1 MTFPCFKQ
9 LDKMDCGPSCL
20 RIVAK
25 FYGKNFS
32 LQSLREKCFITRD
45 GVSLLG
51 ISEAAETIGIRTQ
64 AGKFTWEQFR
74 DEMPLPCIVHW
85 RQNHFVVVYDIKKK
99 DWRHRKDT
107 VFVSDPA
114 HGLIDLSADD
124 FQNGWLSSKENGEGT
139 GIAMI
144 LEPTPR
150 FYTEEN
156 DSKDKLSFEY
166 LINYLRPYSKFI
178 IQLLLSLLTGS
189 MISLIFPFITQSV
202 VDYGISNSDLNFIF
216 VALIAQ
222 VALTFG
228 QMANDLIRS
237 WLMLH
242 MTTRIS
248 ISFVSDFLF
257 KLMRLPIS
265 YFDVKMTGDI
275 MQRIN
280 DNSRI
285 QSFLTGTLLS
295 MTFSILTFVIY
306 SVLMASYNIPIL
318 IIFLF
323 GSFLYTL
330 WVFLFLKKRKKLDYR
345 RFNESAKNS
354 NSLIQLINGM
364 QEIKLNCC
372 EKQKR
377 WEWERIQAQLY
388 KVSIKSLVL
397 GQTQQVGGL
406 FIDQGKNVLVSF
418 LAAKAVIDGDMTFGM
433 MVAMQYILGQLNAP
447 ISQFIGLI
455 QATQDARISLERLN
469 EVYNLEDEEP
479 EDSEKI
485 SEIPSCSDLIIQN
498 VSYQY
503 EGPLSPK
510 VLDDVSLT
518 IPAHKITA
526 IVGTSGSGKTTL
538 IKLLL
543 GFYKPTTGKIELEKQ
558 PLEQYRPSAW
568 RRVCGIVMQEGYV
581 FSDTLANNIG
591 VVDEVVDIKKVEHAV
606 KVANLQDLID
616 QLPNKYKTK
625 IGADGQGLS
634 TGQKQR
640 MFIARAVYKDP
651 LYIFFDEATNS
662 LDSNNERVIM
672 ENMKQFFSGRTVVV
686 VAHRL
691 STVKN
696 ADQIVVLEKGKIEE
710 IGTHHELIGL
720 KGKYYHLVKD
730 QLELGD

>member
-1 MTFPCFKQ
+1 
-9 LDKMDCGPSCL
+9 
-20 RIVAK
+20 
-25 FYGKNFS
+25 
-32 LQSLREKCFITRD
+32 
-45 GVSLLG
+45 
-51 ISEAAETIGIRTQ
+51 
-64 AGKFTWEQFR
+64 
-74 DEMPLPCIVHW
+74 
-85 RQNHFVVVYDIKKK
+85 
-99 DWRHRKDT
+99 
-107 VFVSDPA
+107 
-114 HGLIDLSADD
+114 
-124 FQNGWLSSKENGEGT
+124 
-139 GIAMI
+139 MI

-189 MISLIFPFITQSV
+189 MISLVFPFITQSV
-202 VDYGISNSDLNFIF
+202 VDYGIGNSDLNFIF

-228 QMANDLIRS
+228 QTANDLIRS

-265 YFDVKMTGDI
+265 YFDVKMAGDI

-306 SVLMASYNIPIL
+306 AVLMASYNIPIL
-318 IIFLF
+318 VIFLS
-323 GSFLYTL
+323 GSLLYTL
-330 WVFLFLKKRKKLDYR
+330 WVILFLKKRKKLDYR

-455 QATQDARISLERLN
+455 QATQDAKISLERLN

-485 SEIPSCSDLIIQN
+485 SEIPTCSDLIIQN

-510 VLDDVSLT
+510 VLDDVTLT

-543 GFYKPTTGKIELEKQ
+543 GFYKPTAGKIELEKQ
-558 PLEQYRPSAW
+558 LLEQYRPSAW
-568 RRVCGIVMQEGYV
+568 RRVCGVVMQEGYV

-591 VVDEVVDIKKVEHAV
+591 VVDEVVDLKKIEHAV

-710 IGTHHELIGL
+710 IGTHHDLIGL